1 MDYEWEIEH
10 NYINQLDFEELQR
23 IICEKIANIIIKTEK
38 GICTIWLFLINVI
51 IISVLLKH

>member
-38 GICTIWLFLINVI
+38 GSCKF
-51 IISVLLKH
+51 

>member
-10 NYINQLDFEELQR
+10 NYINELDFEELQQ

-38 GICTIWLFLINVI
+38 GICTIWLF
-51 IISVLLKH
+51 